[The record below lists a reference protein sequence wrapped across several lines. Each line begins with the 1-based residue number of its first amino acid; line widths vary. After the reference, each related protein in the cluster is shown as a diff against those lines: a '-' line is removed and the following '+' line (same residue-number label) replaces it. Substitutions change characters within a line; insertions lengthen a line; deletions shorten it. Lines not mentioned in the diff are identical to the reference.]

1 MPRHDQD
8 QPELGIVEAE
18 VVLTDDLGDPV
29 IGGHQMTQP
38 GIDWDDAYRQ
48 ESPPPWSIGAP
59 QPEFVRLIE
68 QGKVHGE
75 VLDSGC
81 GHAALSLALA
91 ERGYTVV
98 GLDASPT
105 AIAAASAGAVERGLT
120 TVSFAQADMT
130 TFTGYDGRFDTVLDS
145 GLLHALPI
153 DGRQAYLEAIHRA
166 SAPEARLYIL
176 AFATRPFGDG
186 APGPNGFTA
195 DELHDTVATRWTVD
209 EVRPAKLYG
218 NDSPAARAAGPASA
232 PGVERDG
239 AGHIVMSGFLL
250 SAHKGD

>member
-1 MPRHDQD
+1 
-8 QPELGIVEAE
+8 
-18 VVLTDDLGDPV
+18 
-29 IGGHQMTQP
+29 MTQP

-48 ESPPPWSIGAP
+48 EIPPPWSIGAP
-59 QPEFVRLIE
+59 QPELARLIE

-91 ERGYTVV
+91 EQGYTVV

-105 AIAAASAGAVERGLT
+105 AVAAAAASAAERGLT

-130 TFTGYDGRFDTVLDS
+130 AFTGYDGRFDTVLDS

-153 DGRQAYLEAIHRA
+153 DGREAYIQAIHRA
-166 SAPEARLYIL
+166 SAPDARLYIL
-176 AFATRPFGDG
+176 AFATRPFGG
-186 APGPNGFTA
+186 EIPGPNGFTA
-195 DELHDTVATRWTVD
+195 DELHDTVATCWTVD

-218 NDSPAARAAGPASA
+218 NDNPGPGGPASA

-239 AGHIVMSGFLL
+239 AGHITMPGFLL
-250 SAHKGD
+250 SAHKDS